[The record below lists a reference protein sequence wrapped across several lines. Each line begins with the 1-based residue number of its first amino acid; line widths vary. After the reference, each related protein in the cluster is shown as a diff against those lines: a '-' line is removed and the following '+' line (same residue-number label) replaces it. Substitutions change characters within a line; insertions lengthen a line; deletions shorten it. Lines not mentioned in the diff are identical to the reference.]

1 MIKGMHLIINVM
13 VSLRN
18 ENLIK
23 TGLSKN
29 IKKSLISVG
38 IKIIS
43 RRYVYNCKTIT
54 ICHFLSH

>member
-1 MIKGMHLIINVM
+1 MIKVMHLIINVM

-23 TGLSKN
+23 TGLLKN

-38 IKIIS
+38 IKNLIKEID
-43 RRYVYNCKTIT
+43 NCKQY
-54 ICHFLSH
+54 L